1 MKNQTRL
8 AVAVTLALSHLPA
21 ILYADDSTQ
30 SNEKDLVVTASGFS
44 QERRDAPA
52 SISVVGEKDLNTRSN
67 QNITEA
73 LREIPG
79 VLVGNGHG
87 SLATGDI
94 QMRGMDSTY
103 TSYMV
108 NGIKQATRESRPYG
122 HHIGTEAAF
131 MPPLAA
137 IERIEVIRGPMSS
150 LYGSDSIGGVIN
162 VITKKAYNLDK
173 WTGVLEDNYF
183 LHEKSEY
190 GNTNQTNAF
199 LMGPIV
205 PGKLGVSVGA
215 DYLDRRDDDSPS
227 DERFVK
233 HQSGNLDAT
242 VSMSPTDTQLW
253 DLSASRGHQEKTHR
267 AASPWYWGF
276 DRDAAS
282 LSQHAWYANDMIE
295 AKNFIS
301 YEKARTEYRVPEM
314 SPQFIEQR
322 NFEANSANTF
332 SLGDHKLT
340 LGANFT
346 RNELNDT
353 FDVEDKVAPGVT
365 PVSKISR
372 NGWALFAEDAWM
384 MVPDFTLTTSA
395 RLDHDSYFG
404 YHVTPKLYGNW
415 TINENWS
422 LKGGVSAGYKKP
434 DLRENN
440 AGFTSVYGAYPYSS
454 IGIGNDELKPEKSI
468 NTELGLYWQQDA
480 LALDA
485 TVFHTKF
492 KDKISDYTI
501 CTQTATQ
508 QCVYNGYVAESVA
521 QYFNVSDAEIY
532 GLELNGDWQATAN
545 LKINAN
551 YTYTHSEQKSG
562 EYKGY
567 ALSDFPTS
575 MANVSLSWMAMSD
588 LELWTQA
595 SWRSNSPDIG
605 KSSST
610 DAYALVDLGARYRL
624 NKNITLMAGV
634 YNLFDANPIYKT
646 SYNQSAMLEGR
657 RYNLGARIEF

>member
-1 MKNQTRL
+1 MTASPA
-8 AVAVTLALSHLPA
+8 AV
-21 ILYADDSTQ
+21 YAAETAPL
-30 SNEKDLVVTASGFS
+30 NEDQIVVTATGFS
-44 QERRDAPA
+44 QERREAPA
-52 SISVVGEKDLNTRSN
+52 TISVVNEKELNTRSN
-67 QNITEA
+67 QNVTEA
-73 LREIPG
+73 LREMPG

-87 SLATGDI
+87 SLATGDV

-131 MPPLAA
+131 MPPIAA

-150 LYGSDSIGGVIN
+150 LYGSDSIGGVVN
-162 VITKKAYNLDK
+162 VITKKAYNLET
-173 WTGVLEDNYF
+173 WTGVLENNYF
-183 LHEKSEY
+183 LQEKSEY

-199 LMGPIV
+199 LMGPII
-205 PGKLGVSVGA
+205 PGKLGVSVAA
-215 DYLDRRDDDSPS
+215 DYLDRRDDDSQS

-233 HQSGNLDAT
+233 HEAGNLDAT
-242 VSMSPTDTQLW
+242 IAMSPTDTQLW
-253 DLSASRGHQEKTHR
+253 DLNVTKGNQEKSHNNKQ
-267 AASPWYWGF
+267 WYWGF

-282 LSQHAWYANDMIE
+282 LSQHAWYGDDLLE
-295 AKNFIS
+295 VKNYIS
-301 YEKARTEYRVPEM
+301 YEKAKTEYRVPGM
-314 SPQFIEQR
+314 SSQFIEQR
-322 NFEANSANTF
+322 NVEANSANTF

-340 LGANFT
+340 LGANWT
-346 RNELNDT
+346 RNELDDT
-353 FDVEDKVAPGVT
+353 FGIEDKEAPGVT
-365 PVSKISR
+365 PVSKITR

-415 TINENWS
+415 TIDENWA

-434 DLRENN
+434 DLRQNN
-440 AGFTSVYGAYPYSS
+440 EGFTSVYGRYPYSEIS
-454 IGIGNDELKPEKSI
+454 IGNDDLKPEQSV
-468 NTELGLYWQQDA
+468 NTEMGVYWQQDA

-485 TVFHTKF
+485 TLFYTKF
-492 KDKISDYTI
+492 KDKISDKTI

-508 QCVYNGYVAESVA
+508 KCQYNGYVAESVF

-532 GLELNGDWQATAN
+532 GIELNGDWQVTAS
-545 LKINAN
+545 LRANAN

-562 EYKGY
+562 DYKGY

-575 MANVSLSWMAMSD
+575 MANVSLTWNVLND
-588 LELWTQA
+588 LELWTKS

-610 DAYALVDLGARYRL
+610 EAYALVDLGARYHL
-624 NKNITLMAGV
+624 NKNITLMTGIN
-634 YNLFDANPIYKT
+634 NLFDANPIYT
-646 SYNQSAMLEGR
+646 TTYNQSALLEGR
-657 RYNLGARIEF
+657 RYNLGARYEF

>member
-1 MKNQTRL
+1 MIIQTRT
-8 AVAVTLALSHLPA
+8 AVAVAIALTASPA
-21 ILYADDSTQ
+21 AVYAAETVPL
-30 SNEKDLVVTASGFS
+30 NEDQIVVTATGFS
-44 QERRDAPA
+44 QERREAPA
-52 SISVVGEKDLNTRSN
+52 TISVVNEKELNTRSN
-67 QNITEA
+67 QNVTEA
-73 LREIPG
+73 LREMPG

-87 SLATGDI
+87 SLATGDV

-131 MPPLAA
+131 MPPIAA

-150 LYGSDSIGGVIN
+150 LYGSDSIGGVVN
-162 VITKKAYNLDK
+162 VITKKAYNLET
-173 WTGVLEDNYF
+173 WTGVLENNYF
-183 LHEKSEY
+183 LQEKSEY

-199 LMGPIV
+199 LMGPII
-205 PGKLGVSVGA
+205 PGKLGVSVAA
-215 DYLDRRDDDSPS
+215 DYLDRRDDDSQS

-233 HQSGNLDAT
+233 HEAGNLDAT
-242 VSMSPTDTQLW
+242 IAMSPTDTQLW
-253 DLSASRGHQEKTHR
+253 DLNVTKGNQEKSHNNKQ
-267 AASPWYWGF
+267 WYWGF

-282 LSQHAWYANDMIE
+282 LSQHAWYGDDLLE
-295 AKNFIS
+295 VKNYIS
-301 YEKARTEYRVPEM
+301 YEKAKTEYRVPGM
-314 SPQFIEQR
+314 SSQFIEQR
-322 NFEANSANTF
+322 NVEANSANTF

-340 LGANFT
+340 LGANWT
-346 RNELNDT
+346 RNELDDT
-353 FDVEDKVAPGVT
+353 FGIEDKEAPGVT
-365 PVSKISR
+365 PVSKITR

-415 TINENWS
+415 TIDENWA

-434 DLRENN
+434 DLRQNN
-440 AGFTSVYGAYPYSS
+440 EGFTSVYGRYPYSEIS
-454 IGIGNDELKPEKSI
+454 IGNDDLKPEQSV
-468 NTELGLYWQQDA
+468 NTEMGVYWQQDA

-485 TVFHTKF
+485 TLFYTKF
-492 KDKISDYTI
+492 KDKISDKTI

-508 QCVYNGYVAESVA
+508 KCQYNGYVAESVF

-532 GLELNGDWQATAN
+532 GIELNGDWQVTAS
-545 LKINAN
+545 LRANAN

-562 EYKGY
+562 DYKGY

-575 MANVSLSWMAMSD
+575 MANVSLTWNVLND
-588 LELWTQA
+588 LELWTKS

-610 DAYALVDLGARYRL
+610 EAYALVDLGARYHL
-624 NKNITLMAGV
+624 NKNITLMTGIN
-634 YNLFDANPIYKT
+634 NLFDANPIYT
-646 SYNQSAMLEGR
+646 TTYNQSALLEGR
-657 RYNLGARIEF
+657 RYNLGARYEF

>member
-1 MKNQTRL
+1 MIIQTRT
-8 AVAVTLALSHLPA
+8 AVAVALALTASPA
-21 ILYADDSTQ
+21 AVYAAETAPL
-30 SNEKDLVVTASGFS
+30 NEDQIVVTATGFS
-44 QERRDAPA
+44 QERREAPA
-52 SISVVGEKDLNTRSN
+52 TISVVNEKELNTRSN
-67 QNITEA
+67 QNVTEA
-73 LREIPG
+73 LREMPG

-87 SLATGDI
+87 SLATGDV

-131 MPPLAA
+131 MPPIAA

-150 LYGSDSIGGVIN
+150 LYGSDSIGGVVN
-162 VITKKAYNLDK
+162 VITKKAYNLET
-173 WTGVLEDNYF
+173 WTGVLENNYF
-183 LHEKSEY
+183 LQEKSEY

-199 LMGPIV
+199 LMGPII
-205 PGKLGVSVGA
+205 PGKLGVSVAA
-215 DYLDRRDDDSPS
+215 DYLDRRDDDSQS

-233 HQSGNLDAT
+233 HEAGNLDAT
-242 VSMSPTDTQLW
+242 IAMSPTDTQLW
-253 DLSASRGHQEKTHR
+253 DLNVTKGNQEKSHNNKQ
-267 AASPWYWGF
+267 WYWGF

-282 LSQHAWYANDMIE
+282 LSQHAWYGDDLLE
-295 AKNFIS
+295 VKNYIS
-301 YEKARTEYRVPEM
+301 YEKAKTEYRVPGM
-314 SPQFIEQR
+314 SSQFIEQR

-340 LGANFT
+340 LGANWT
-346 RNELNDT
+346 RNELDDT
-353 FDVEDKVAPGVT
+353 FGIEDKEAPGVT
-365 PVSKISR
+365 PVSKITR

-415 TINENWS
+415 TIDENWA

-434 DLRENN
+434 DLRQNN
-440 AGFTSVYGAYPYSS
+440 EGFTSVYGRYPYSEIS
-454 IGIGNDELKPEKSI
+454 IGNDDLKPEQSV
-468 NTELGLYWQQDA
+468 NTEMGVYWQQDA

-485 TVFHTKF
+485 TLFYTKF
-492 KDKISDYTI
+492 KDKISDKTI

-508 QCVYNGYVAESVA
+508 KCQYNGYVAESVF

-532 GLELNGDWQATAN
+532 GIELNGDWQVTAS
-545 LKINAN
+545 LRANAN

-562 EYKGY
+562 DYKGY

-575 MANVSLSWMAMSD
+575 MANVSLTWNVLND
-588 LELWTQA
+588 LELWTKS

-610 DAYALVDLGARYRL
+610 EAYALVDLGARYHL
-624 NKNITLMAGV
+624 NKNITLMTGIN
-634 YNLFDANPIYKT
+634 NLFDANPIYNT
-646 SYNQSAMLEGR
+646 TYNQSALLEGR
-657 RYNLGARIEF
+657 RYNLGARYEF

>member
-1 MKNQTRL
+1 VIIQTRT
-8 AVAVTLALSHLPA
+8 AVAVAIALTASPA
-21 ILYADDSTQ
+21 AVYAAETVPL
-30 SNEKDLVVTASGFS
+30 NEDQIVVTATGFS
-44 QERRDAPA
+44 QERREAPA
-52 SISVVGEKDLNTRSN
+52 TISVVNEKELNTRSN
-67 QNITEA
+67 QNVTEA
-73 LREIPG
+73 LREMPG

-87 SLATGDI
+87 SLATGDV

-131 MPPLAA
+131 MPPIAA

-150 LYGSDSIGGVIN
+150 LYGSDSIGGVVN
-162 VITKKAYNLDK
+162 VITKKAYNLET
-173 WTGVLEDNYF
+173 WTGVLENNYF
-183 LHEKSEY
+183 LQEKSEY

-199 LMGPIV
+199 LMGPII
-205 PGKLGVSVGA
+205 PGKLGVSVAA
-215 DYLDRRDDDSPS
+215 DYLDRRDDDSQS

-233 HQSGNLDAT
+233 HEAGNLDAT
-242 VSMSPTDTQLW
+242 IAMSPTDTQLW
-253 DLSASRGHQEKTHR
+253 DLNVTKGNQEKSHNNKQ
-267 AASPWYWGF
+267 WYWGF

-282 LSQHAWYANDMIE
+282 LSQHAWYGDDLLE
-295 AKNFIS
+295 VKNYIS
-301 YEKARTEYRVPEM
+301 YEKAKTEYRVPGM
-314 SPQFIEQR
+314 SSQFIEQR
-322 NFEANSANTF
+322 NVEANSANTF

-340 LGANFT
+340 LGANWT
-346 RNELNDT
+346 RNELDDT
-353 FDVEDKVAPGVT
+353 FGIEDKEAPGVT
-365 PVSKISR
+365 PVSKITR

-415 TINENWS
+415 TIDENWA

-434 DLRENN
+434 DLRQNN
-440 AGFTSVYGAYPYSS
+440 EGFTSVYGRYPYSEIS
-454 IGIGNDELKPEKSI
+454 IGNDDLKPEQSV
-468 NTELGLYWQQDA
+468 NTEMGVYWQQDA

-485 TVFHTKF
+485 TLFYTKF
-492 KDKISDYTI
+492 KDKISDKTI

-508 QCVYNGYVAESVA
+508 KCQYNGYVAESVF

-532 GLELNGDWQATAN
+532 GIELNGDWQVTAS
-545 LKINAN
+545 LRANAN

-562 EYKGY
+562 DYKGY

-575 MANVSLSWMAMSD
+575 MANVSLTWNVLND
-588 LELWTQA
+588 LELWTKS

-610 DAYALVDLGARYRL
+610 EAYALVDLGARYHL
-624 NKNITLMAGV
+624 NKNITLMTGIN
-634 YNLFDANPIYKT
+634 NLFDANPIYT
-646 SYNQSAMLEGR
+646 TTYNQSALLEGR
-657 RYNLGARIEF
+657 RYNLGARYEF

>member
-1 MKNQTRL
+1 MIIQTHT
-8 AVAVTLALSHLPA
+8 AVAVALALTASPA
-21 ILYADDSTQ
+21 AVYAAETAPL
-30 SNEKDLVVTASGFS
+30 NEDQIVVTATGFS
-44 QERRDAPA
+44 QERREAPA
-52 SISVVGEKDLNTRSN
+52 TISVVNEKELNTRSN
-67 QNITEA
+67 QNVTEA
-73 LREIPG
+73 LREMPG

-87 SLATGDI
+87 SLATGDV

-131 MPPLAA
+131 MPPIAA

-150 LYGSDSIGGVIN
+150 LYGSDSIGGVVN
-162 VITKKAYNLDK
+162 VITKKAYNLET
-173 WTGVLEDNYF
+173 WTGVLENNYF
-183 LHEKSEY
+183 LQEKSEY

-199 LMGPIV
+199 LMGPII
-205 PGKLGVSVGA
+205 PGKLGVSVAA
-215 DYLDRRDDDSPS
+215 DYLDRRDDDSQS

-233 HQSGNLDAT
+233 HEAGNLDAT
-242 VSMSPTDTQLW
+242 IAMSPTDTQLW
-253 DLSASRGHQEKTHR
+253 DLNVTKGNQEKSHNNKQ
-267 AASPWYWGF
+267 WYWGF

-282 LSQHAWYANDMIE
+282 LSQHAWYGDDLLE
-295 AKNFIS
+295 VKNYIS
-301 YEKARTEYRVPEM
+301 YEKAKTEYRVPGM
-314 SPQFIEQR
+314 SSQFIEQR

-340 LGANFT
+340 LGANWT
-346 RNELNDT
+346 RNELDDT
-353 FDVEDKVAPGVT
+353 FGIEDKEAPGVT
-365 PVSKISR
+365 PVSKITR

-415 TINENWS
+415 TINENWA

-434 DLRENN
+434 DLRQNN
-440 AGFTSVYGAYPYSS
+440 EGFTSVYGRYPYSEIS
-454 IGIGNDELKPEKSI
+454 IGNDDLKPEQSV
-468 NTELGLYWQQDA
+468 NTEMGVYWQQDA

-485 TVFHTKF
+485 TLFYTKF
-492 KDKISDYTI
+492 KDKISDKTI

-508 QCVYNGYVAESVA
+508 KCQYNGYVAESVF

-532 GLELNGDWQATAN
+532 GIELNGDWQVTAS
-545 LKINAN
+545 LRANAN

-562 EYKGY
+562 DYKGY

-575 MANVSLSWMAMSD
+575 MANVSLTWNVLND
-588 LELWTQA
+588 LELWTKS

-610 DAYALVDLGARYRL
+610 EAYALVDLGARYHL
-624 NKNITLMAGV
+624 NKNITLMTGIN
-634 YNLFDANPIYKT
+634 NLFDANPIYT
-646 SYNQSAMLEGR
+646 TTYNQSALLEGR
-657 RYNLGARIEF
+657 RYNLGARYEF

>member
-1 MKNQTRL
+1 MIIQTRT
-8 AVAVTLALSHLPA
+8 AVAVALALTASPA
-21 ILYADDSTQ
+21 AVYAAENAPL
-30 SNEKDLVVTASGFS
+30 NEDQIVVTATGFS
-44 QERRDAPA
+44 QERREAPA
-52 SISVVGEKDLNTRSN
+52 TISVVNEKELNTRSN
-67 QNITEA
+67 QNVTEA
-73 LREIPG
+73 LREMPG

-87 SLATGDI
+87 SLATGDV

-131 MPPLAA
+131 MPPIAA

-150 LYGSDSIGGVIN
+150 LYGSDSIGGVVN
-162 VITKKAYNLDK
+162 VITKKAYNLET
-173 WTGVLEDNYF
+173 WTGVLENNYF
-183 LHEKSEY
+183 LQEKSEY

-199 LMGPIV
+199 LMGPII
-205 PGKLGVSVGA
+205 PGKLGVSVAA
-215 DYLDRRDDDSPS
+215 DYLDRRDDDSQS

-233 HQSGNLDAT
+233 HEAGNLDAT
-242 VSMSPTDTQLW
+242 IAMSPTDTQLW
-253 DLSASRGHQEKTHR
+253 DLNVTKGNQEKSHNNKQ
-267 AASPWYWGF
+267 WYWGF

-282 LSQHAWYANDMIE
+282 LSQHAWYGDDLLE
-295 AKNFIS
+295 VKNYIS
-301 YEKARTEYRVPEM
+301 YEKAKTEYRVPGM
-314 SPQFIEQR
+314 SSQFIEQR
-322 NFEANSANTF
+322 NVEANSANTF

-340 LGANFT
+340 LGANWT
-346 RNELNDT
+346 RNELDDT
-353 FDVEDKVAPGVT
+353 FGIEDKEAPGVT
-365 PVSKISR
+365 PVSKITR

-415 TINENWS
+415 TIDENWA

-440 AGFTSVYGAYPYSS
+440 EGFTSVYGRYPYSEIS
-454 IGIGNDELKPEKSI
+454 IGNDDLKPEQSV
-468 NTELGLYWQQDA
+468 NTEMGVYWQQDA

-485 TVFHTKF
+485 TLFYTKF
-492 KDKISDYTI
+492 KDKISDKTI

-508 QCVYNGYVAESVA
+508 KCQYNGYVAESVF

-532 GLELNGDWQATAN
+532 GIELNGDWQVTAS
-545 LKINAN
+545 LRANAN

-562 EYKGY
+562 DYKGY

-575 MANVSLSWMAMSD
+575 MANVSLTWNVLND
-588 LELWTQA
+588 LELWTKS

-610 DAYALVDLGARYRL
+610 EAYALVDLGARYHL
-624 NKNITLMAGV
+624 NKNITLMTGIN
-634 YNLFDANPIYKT
+634 NLFDANPIYT
-646 SYNQSAMLEGR
+646 TTYNQSALLEGR
-657 RYNLGARIEF
+657 RYNVGARYEF

>member
-1 MKNQTRL
+1 MTQTRM
-8 AVAVTLALSHLPA
+8 AVAIALALASLSPA
-21 ILYADDSTQ
+21 ANAAT
-30 SNEKDLVVTASGFS
+30 NEQDMVVTASGFS

-52 SISVVGEKDLNTRSN
+52 TISVVGEKDLNTRSN

-150 LYGSDSIGGVIN
+150 LYGSDSIGGVVN
-162 VITKKAYNLDK
+162 VITKKAYSLDA

-183 LHEKSEY
+183 LQEKSEY

-199 LMGPIV
+199 VMGPIV

-215 DYLDRRDDDSPS
+215 DYLDRRDDDSQTDP
-227 DERFVK
+227 RFVK
-233 HQSGNLDAT
+233 HEAGNLDAT
-242 VSMSPTDTQLW
+242 VSLSPTDTQLW
-253 DLSASRGHQEKTHR
+253 DLNATRGHQEKTHN
-267 AASPWYWGF
+267 AANPWYWGF
-276 DRDAAS
+276 DRESAS
-282 LSQHAWYANDMIE
+282 LSQHAWYGDDMVE

-353 FDVEDKVAPGVT
+353 FDIEDKVAPGVT
-365 PVSKISR
+365 PVSKITR
-372 NGWALFAEDAWM
+372 HGWAIFAEDAWM
-384 MVPDFTLTTSA
+384 VVPDFTLTTSA

-415 TINENWS
+415 TLDEHWAI
-422 LKGGVSAGYKKP
+422 KGGVSAGYKKP

-440 AGFTSVYGAYPYSS
+440 AGFTSVYGAYPYSE
-454 IGIGNDELKPEKSI
+454 IGIGNDDLKPEQSV
-468 NTELGLYWQQDA
+468 NTELGLYWQQDT

-485 TVFHTKF
+485 TLFHTKF
-492 KDKISDYTI
+492 KDKISDYVI
-501 CTQTATQ
+501 CRQTATQ
-508 QCVYNGYVAESVA
+508 RCEYNGYVADTVS

-532 GLELNGDWQATAN
+532 GLELNGDWQVTPR
-545 LKINAN
+545 LKANAN

-562 EYKGY
+562 DYKGK
-567 ALSDFPTS
+567 ALSDFPSS
-575 MANVSLSWMAMSD
+575 MANLSLNWQALDD
-588 LELWTQA
+588 LELWSQA
-595 SWRSNSPDIG
+595 SWRSKSPDIG
-605 KSSST
+605 KSSTT
-610 DAYALVDLGARYRL
+610 DAYALVDLGARYHV
-624 NKNITLMAGV
+624 NHTITLMAGI
-634 YNLFDANPIYKT
+634 YNLFDVNPIYKT
-646 SYNQSAMLEGR
+646 TYNQSAMLEGR

>member
-1 MKNQTRL
+1 MIIQTRT
-8 AVAVTLALSHLPA
+8 AVAVALALTASPA
-21 ILYADDSTQ
+21 AVYAAENAPL
-30 SNEKDLVVTASGFS
+30 NEDQIVVTATGFS
-44 QERRDAPA
+44 QERREAPA
-52 SISVVGEKDLNTRSN
+52 TISVVNEKELNTRSN
-67 QNITEA
+67 QNVTEA
-73 LREIPG
+73 LREMPG

-87 SLATGDI
+87 SLATGDV

-131 MPPLAA
+131 MPPIAA

-150 LYGSDSIGGVIN
+150 LYGSDSIGGVVN
-162 VITKKAYNLDK
+162 VITKKAYNLET
-173 WTGVLEDNYF
+173 WTGVLENNYF
-183 LHEKSEY
+183 LQEKSEY

-199 LMGPIV
+199 LMGPII
-205 PGKLGVSVGA
+205 PGKLGVSVAA
-215 DYLDRRDDDSPS
+215 DYLDRRDDDSQS

-233 HQSGNLDAT
+233 HEAGNLDAT
-242 VSMSPTDTQLW
+242 IAMSPTDTQLW
-253 DLSASRGHQEKTHR
+253 DLNVTKGNQEKSHNNKQ
-267 AASPWYWGF
+267 WYWGF

-282 LSQHAWYANDMIE
+282 LSQHAWYGDDLLE
-295 AKNFIS
+295 VKNYIS
-301 YEKARTEYRVPEM
+301 YEKAKTEYRVPGM
-314 SPQFIEQR
+314 SSQFIEQR
-322 NFEANSANTF
+322 NVEANSANTF

-340 LGANFT
+340 LGANWT
-346 RNELNDT
+346 RNELDDT
-353 FDVEDKVAPGVT
+353 FGIEDKEAPGVT
-365 PVSKISR
+365 PVSKITR

-415 TINENWS
+415 TIDENWA

-434 DLRENN
+434 DLRQNN
-440 AGFTSVYGAYPYSS
+440 EGFTSVYGRYPYSEIS
-454 IGIGNDELKPEKSI
+454 IGNDDLKPEQSV
-468 NTELGLYWQQDA
+468 NTEMGVYWQQDA

-485 TVFHTKF
+485 TLFYTKF
-492 KDKISDYTI
+492 KDKISDKTI

-508 QCVYNGYVAESVA
+508 KCQYNGYVAESVF

-532 GLELNGDWQATAN
+532 GIELNGDWQVTAS
-545 LKINAN
+545 LRANAN

-562 EYKGY
+562 DYKGY

-575 MANVSLSWMAMSD
+575 MANVSLTWNVLND
-588 LELWTQA
+588 LELWTKS

-610 DAYALVDLGARYRL
+610 EAYALVDLGARYHL
-624 NKNITLMAGV
+624 NKNITLMTGIN
-634 YNLFDANPIYKT
+634 NLFDANPIYT
-646 SYNQSAMLEGR
+646 TTYNQSALLEGR
-657 RYNLGARIEF
+657 RYNLGARYEF

>member
-1 MKNQTRL
+1 MIIQTRT
-8 AVAVTLALSHLPA
+8 AVAVALALTASPA
-21 ILYADDSTQ
+21 AVYAAENAPL
-30 SNEKDLVVTASGFS
+30 NEDQIVVTATGFS
-44 QERRDAPA
+44 QERREAPA
-52 SISVVGEKDLNTRSN
+52 TISVVNEKELNTRSN
-67 QNITEA
+67 QNVTEA
-73 LREIPG
+73 LREMPG

-87 SLATGDI
+87 SLATGDV

-131 MPPLAA
+131 MPPIAA

-150 LYGSDSIGGVIN
+150 LYGSDSIGGVVN
-162 VITKKAYNLDK
+162 VITKKAYNLET
-173 WTGVLEDNYF
+173 WTGVLENNYF
-183 LHEKSEY
+183 LQEKSEY

-199 LMGPIV
+199 LMGPII
-205 PGKLGVSVGA
+205 PGKLGVSVAA
-215 DYLDRRDDDSPS
+215 DYLDRRDDDSQS

-233 HQSGNLDAT
+233 HEAGNLDAT
-242 VSMSPTDTQLW
+242 IAMSPTNTQLW
-253 DLSASRGHQEKTHR
+253 DLNVTKGNQEKSHNNKQ
-267 AASPWYWGF
+267 WYWGF

-282 LSQHAWYANDMIE
+282 LSQHAWYGDDLLE
-295 AKNFIS
+295 VKNYIS
-301 YEKARTEYRVPEM
+301 YEKAKTEYRVPGM
-314 SPQFIEQR
+314 SSQFIEQR
-322 NFEANSANTF
+322 NVEANSANTF

-340 LGANFT
+340 LGANWT
-346 RNELNDT
+346 RNELDDT
-353 FDVEDKVAPGVT
+353 FGIADKEAPGVT
-365 PVSKISR
+365 PVSKITR

-415 TINENWS
+415 TIDENWA

-434 DLRENN
+434 DLRQNN
-440 AGFTSVYGAYPYSS
+440 EGFTSVYGRYPYSEIS
-454 IGIGNDELKPEKSI
+454 IGNDDLKPEQSV
-468 NTELGLYWQQDA
+468 NTEMGVYWQQDA

-485 TVFHTKF
+485 TLFYTKF
-492 KDKISDYTI
+492 KDKISDKTI

-508 QCVYNGYVAESVA
+508 KCQYNGYVAESVF

-532 GLELNGDWQATAN
+532 GIELNGDWQVTAS
-545 LKINAN
+545 LRANAN

-562 EYKGY
+562 DYKGY

-575 MANVSLSWMAMSD
+575 MANVSLTWNVLND
-588 LELWTQA
+588 LELWTKS

-610 DAYALVDLGARYRL
+610 EAYALVDLGARYHL
-624 NKNITLMAGV
+624 NKNITLMTGIN
-634 YNLFDANPIYKT
+634 NLFDANPIYT
-646 SYNQSAMLEGR
+646 TTYNQSALLEGR
-657 RYNLGARIEF
+657 RYNLGARYEF

>member
-1 MKNQTRL
+1 VIIQTRT
-8 AVAVTLALSHLPA
+8 AVAVALALTASPA
-21 ILYADDSTQ
+21 AVYAAENAPL
-30 SNEKDLVVTASGFS
+30 NEDQIVVTATGFS
-44 QERRDAPA
+44 QERREAPA
-52 SISVVGEKDLNTRSN
+52 TISVVNEKELNTRSN
-67 QNITEA
+67 QNVTEA
-73 LREIPG
+73 LREMPG

-87 SLATGDI
+87 SLATGDV

-131 MPPLAA
+131 MPPIAA

-150 LYGSDSIGGVIN
+150 LYGSDSIGGVVN
-162 VITKKAYNLDK
+162 VITKKAYNLET
-173 WTGVLEDNYF
+173 WTGVLENNYF
-183 LHEKSEY
+183 LQEKSEY

-199 LMGPIV
+199 LMGPII
-205 PGKLGVSVGA
+205 PGKLGVSVAA
-215 DYLDRRDDDSPS
+215 DYLDRRDDDSQS

-233 HQSGNLDAT
+233 HEAGNLDAT
-242 VSMSPTDTQLW
+242 IAMSPTDTQLW
-253 DLSASRGHQEKTHR
+253 DLNVTKGNQEKSHNNKQ
-267 AASPWYWGF
+267 WYWGF

-282 LSQHAWYANDMIE
+282 LSQHAWYGDDLLE
-295 AKNFIS
+295 VKNYIS
-301 YEKARTEYRVPEM
+301 YEKAKTEYRVPGM
-314 SPQFIEQR
+314 SSQFIEQR
-322 NFEANSANTF
+322 NVEANSANTF

-340 LGANFT
+340 LGANWT
-346 RNELNDT
+346 RNELDDT
-353 FDVEDKVAPGVT
+353 FGIEDKEAPGVT
-365 PVSKISR
+365 PVSKITR

-415 TINENWS
+415 TIDENWA

-434 DLRENN
+434 DLRQNN
-440 AGFTSVYGAYPYSS
+440 EGFTSVYGRYPYSEIS
-454 IGIGNDELKPEKSI
+454 IGNDDLKPEQSV
-468 NTELGLYWQQDA
+468 NTEMGVYWQQDA

-485 TVFHTKF
+485 TLFYTKF
-492 KDKISDYTI
+492 KDKISDKTI

-508 QCVYNGYVAESVA
+508 KCQYNGYVAESVF

-532 GLELNGDWQATAN
+532 GIELNGDWQVTAS
-545 LKINAN
+545 LRANAN

-562 EYKGY
+562 DYKGY

-575 MANVSLSWMAMSD
+575 MANVSLTWNVLND
-588 LELWTQA
+588 LELWTKS

-610 DAYALVDLGARYRL
+610 EAYALVDLGARYHL
-624 NKNITLMAGV
+624 NKNITLMTGIN
-634 YNLFDANPIYKT
+634 NLFDANPIYT
-646 SYNQSAMLEGR
+646 TTYNQSALLEGR
-657 RYNLGARIEF
+657 RYNLGARYEF